1 MKICNG
7 FVTNSSSTSY
17 VISSAKGLTRDS
29 FLTAM
34 GVSDESLLIDV
45 FNDLYKAIHSSVE
58 LVPQGVNIREY
69 LISRI
74 EFINETDLL
83 EIEKRYIAGEKVY
96 WGELADSGDYGGV
109 TEAFYSHESVVVIND
124 DIYFNAKS
132 SVY

>member
-29 FLTAM
+29 FIAAM
-34 GVSDESLLIDV
+34 GVSEDSLLIDI
-45 FNDLYKAIHSSVE
+45 FNDLYKSIHSSVK
-58 LVPQGVNIREY
+58 LVPEGVNIREY
-69 LISRI
+69 LVTRI
-74 EFINETDLL
+74 EFIDENDLL
-83 EIEKRYIAGEKVY
+83 EIEKRYNSGEKVY
-96 WGELADSGDYGGV
+96 WGELADSGDSGGA